1 MQQKYAM
8 QVQLKWQKSEKS
20 FTNSAE
26 AVREVVLNVRILN
39 KSDEKYLLKI
49 NPYFIESLS
58 PLTLEEVCYLKS
70 FKHSLYWHVKRASLA
85 L

>member
-1 MQQKYAM
+1 M

-26 AVREVVLNVRILN
+26 AVREVVLNVSILN
-39 KSDEKYLLKI
+39 KSDEKYLLKR

-58 PLTLEEVCYLKS
+58 PLTLTLEEVCSLKS
-70 FKHSLYWHVKRASLA
+70 FKHDLYWHVKCASLA